1 MFVPFNRHLLV
12 EPIKGE
18 DRDEVTVLIPESSL
32 KKSPWTLVRLVAVAA
47 DCEKFTDLNGVV
59 GSTLVVNTSMIEDVQ
74 VGSEKFNL
82 ILENHVMG
90 LYTEA

>member
-32 KKSPWTLVRLVAVAA
+32 KKSPWSLVKLVAVAA
-47 DCEKFTDLNGVV
+47 DCQKFIDLTGEV
-59 GSTLVVNTSMIEDVQ
+59 GSTLVVNSSMIEEVQ